1 MRIHFLTRFV
11 LAWGLLGCIPMAVQA
26 YAPVVTPN
34 GSTLDFT
41 MEQGIKVFRLSV
53 DVIKHEMAPG
63 MIINAWGYN
72 GQTPGPTL
80 EAREGDR
87 VRIWVKNNLPEPTA
101 VHWHGILLPNGMDGV
116 SGLTQRGIQP
126 GETFRYEFT
135 LKQHGTFMY
144 HSHGDEM
151 VQMGLGTMGFFVIHP
166 KSEPRKIDRD
176 YALMVN
182 EWFVPPGASTP
193 NPSIMTDFNLFT
205 FNSRIFPGT
214 APLLARPGD
223 RVRIRIGN
231 VGQEDHP
238 IHIHGHQFKVVST
251 DGGDI
256 PPAAQ
261 WSETT
266 VLVAPGQTRT
276 FEFIATEGDW
286 PLHCHKRHHPMN
298 AMGHQFPNLIGV
310 DQAGVEDKISAKVP
324 GYMAMGQKGMEE
336 MTTMGMEGPA
346 NTIPMMAGD
355 GPFGPIGMGGM
366 FTIVKVHADAP
377 RFATA
382 AEYTAKVKGP
392 ADYGWYKHPLGTVAD
407 TVNVG
412 LQDGKP
418 GKIPSQKPAPSQATG
433 YTCPMHPEVHSDKP
447 GNCPKCGMKLVPMTR
462 EQK

>member
-1 MRIHFLTRFV
+1 MRIPNLTTFA
-11 LAWGLLGCIPMAVQA
+11 LAAGILWTVPATA
-26 YAPVVTPN
+26 AAFTPVVTPN
-34 GSTLDFT
+34 GSTLGFA
-41 MEQGIKVFRLSV
+41 MENGVKVFRLTV

-72 GQTPGPTL
+72 GSTPGPTL
-80 EAREGDR
+80 EAVEGDR

-101 VHWHGILLPNGMDGV
+101 VHWHGVLLPNGMDGV
-116 SGLTQRGIQP
+116 SGLSQRGIQP

-166 KSEPRKIDRD
+166 KTEPRKIDRD

-205 FNSRIFPGT
+205 FNSRVFPGT
-214 APLLARPGD
+214 APLLARPGE
-223 RVRIRIGN
+223 RVRIRLGN

-238 IHIHGHQFKVVST
+238 IHIHGHQFKVVAT

-256 PPAAQ
+256 PASAQ

-276 FEFIATEGDW
+276 FEFTAVEGDW

-298 AMGHQFPNLIGV
+298 AMGHDFPNMIGV
-310 DQAGVEDKISAKVP
+310 DQGGVEDKIRDKVP
-324 GYMAMGQKGMEE
+324 GYMSMGQAGMEE
-336 MTTMGMEGPA
+336 MNTMGMQGPA

-366 FTIVKVHADAP
+366 FTVVKVHADAP
-377 RFATA
+377 RFASA
-382 AEYTAKVKGP
+382 AEYAAKVKGP
-392 ADYGWYKHPLGTVAD
+392 GDYGWYKHPQGTVAD
-407 TVNVG
+407 TVHAG
-412 LQDGKP
+412 PTGIAPAKAAPGHPQLQD
-418 GKIPSQKPAPSQATG
+418 AG
-433 YTCPMHPEVHSDKP
+433 YTCPMHPEIHSAKP
-447 GNCPKCGMKLVPMTR
+447 GACPKCGMPLVPSQP
-462 EQK
+462 EIK